1 MTFQPKTFVCKK
13 FIMFKYNIFPN
24 IIRSNSSDPE
34 RRLYHKEQTQKHNRS
49 LIPLNL
55 IILIFH
61 ITESSLH
68 KPVKRIIIGKKRKN
82 FIQYFSKEHQYYFKL
97 KTNKKM

>member
-1 MTFQPKTFVCKK
+1 
-13 FIMFKYNIFPN
+13 MFKYNIFPYF
-24 IIRSNSSDPE
+24 IQSNSSDPE

-49 LIPLNL
+49 LMPLNL

-68 KPVKRIIIGKKRKN
+68 KPVKRIIMLEVRKKIFYSIFFKRTSVLFQAKN
-82 FIQYFSKEHQYYFKL
+82 TQ
-97 KTNKKM
+97 KM